1 MSKTR
6 YIENLPAALAR
17 LDSLINSTPEFAFHL
32 RGCEALAD
40 GMRRT
45 ETEDEMKDFTLK
57 GLLHEPVLI
66 THKYFGLLQGNR
78 KALKPGKKKKKKKK
92 KEEQRNERVSWTACV
107 GRRRKMR

>member
-1 MSKTR
+1 MLLFFNVQR
-6 YIENLPAALAR
+6 YINNLPNALSR
-17 LDSLINSTPEFAFHL
+17 LDNLINGSPDLAFHL

-66 THKYFGLLQGNR
+66 THKYFGLLQGIR
-78 KALKPGKKKKKKKK
+78 KALKAG
-92 KEEQRNERVSWTACV
+92 AC
-107 GRRRKMR
+107 